1 MANICSTELRIFWD
15 SPIDTDE
22 IDEKYF
28 LDIEKVFD
36 KYFQYYEVA
45 DSDAGY
51 MNIFFDSKW
60 DFPEQL
66 MEDVV
71 KELPQDVTIACLSTE
86 WGNYYCAFH
95 TWSKEEGWVYR
106 G

>member
-1 MANICSTELRIFWD
+1 MSNPCENELRIYWGG
-15 SPIDTDE
+15 STE
-22 IDEKYF
+22 EKDEKYF
-28 LDIEKVFD
+28 LDIEEVFN
-36 KYFQYYEVA
+36 KYYPYHEVT
-45 DSDAGY
+45 DSDVGY
-51 MNIFFDSKW
+51 MNIYFISRW

-66 MEDVV
+66 MKDVV